1 MVERILGPDERYSGN
16 KSRFQIMSKTLA
28 EEEAFDVGKLR
39 KGIRSGILFSIMN
52 LAKGALGGGVLAG
65 HVAYMTAGY
74 LPAIILNVI
83 YGVYMCFNFYILVV
97 SSQRMCRRCHVP
109 FMTYPDVGEAAFAL
123 YPNPKV
129 ARWSTCYRKWIDVI
143 TCLNLFGSCAAY
155 QLMVAKTIK
164 QLAEDTQES
173 IIEGRNGLPNL
184 RAYIAFLIVPF
195 IVICLITEMKY
206 LAPFSIVANVVI
218 GVAIVMTVKY
228 AIKNNPGFENMVV
241 ATNFMDVIK
250 FTGMAVFSMSCAGVV
265 IPVENNMKEPHKFG
279 FVLGVGYIFIIGC
292 VFMAAFFGY
301 VAFLDKC
308 ESPITMNF
316 PLTMGPKI
324 LKGFIAV
331 MIYVTHAVNFFMP
344 FNCVYYYL
352 KPKFK
357 PENQYKMEL
366 VFRAIIVIIIALVAI
381 AFPSVDALMGFLGC
395 FCLSNMAFICPNTI
409 YVLVHYDRPGKNKKW
424 LIWRAVLLSA
434 FGVFIL
440 FCGSYVSGKD
450 LVSAL
455 FMKKPAGGDETTPAP
470 ETPAPGA

>member
-1 MVERILGPDERYSGN
+1 MPLSICSVWSDERYAGN
-16 KSRFQIMSKTLA
+16 KSRFKIMSRSLA
-28 EEEAFDVGKLR
+28 EEDSFDVSKLR
-39 KGIRSGILFSIMN
+39 KGVRSGVLFSIMN

-74 LPAIILNVI
+74 LPALILNMI
-83 YGVYMCFNFYILVV
+83 YGVYMCFNFYILVL
-97 SSQRMCRRCHVP
+97 SAQRLCRRCHVP
-109 FMTYPDVGEAAFAL
+109 SMTYPDVGEAAFAL

-173 IIEGRNGLPNL
+173 IIEGLFPGLPNL
-184 RAYIAFLIVPF
+184 RAYIAFMIVPF
-195 IVICLITEMKY
+195 IIICLITEIKY

-218 GVAIVMTVKY
+218 AVAIIMTINY
-228 AIKNNPGFENMVV
+228 AVKNNPGFENMVV
-241 ATNFMDVIK
+241 ANSFMDIIK
-250 FTGMAVFSMSCAGVV
+250 YTGMAVFSMSCAGVV
-265 IPVENNMKEPHKFG
+265 IPVENNMKDPKKFPL
-279 FVLGVGYIFIIGC
+279 VLGIGYIFIIGS
-292 VFMAAFFGY
+292 VFSASFFGY

-316 PLTMGPKI
+316 PLKVGPKV

-357 PENQYKMEL
+357 PENQFKMEL
-366 VFRAIIVIIIALVAI
+366 LFRAIIVVVISLVAI

-424 LIWRAVLLSA
+424 MIWRAVLLSL

-440 FCGSYVSGKD
+440 FCGSFVSGKD
-450 LVSAL
+450 LVFAL
-455 FMKKPAGGDETTPAP
+455 FKKKATTTTEAPA
-470 ETPAPGA
+470 

>member
-1 MVERILGPDERYSGN
+1 M
-16 KSRFQIMSKTLA
+16 SRTLA
-28 EEEAFDVGKLR
+28 EEEAYDVRPLR
-39 KGIRSGILFSIMN
+39 KGVRSGILFSIMN

-74 LPAIILNVI
+74 LPAIILNLI
-83 YGVYMCFNFYILVV
+83 YGVYMCFNFYILVL
-97 SSQRMCRRCHVP
+97 SAQRLCRRCHVAS
-109 FMTYPDVGEAAFAL
+109 MTYPDVGEAAFAL
-123 YPNPKV
+123 FPNPKV

-173 IIEGRNGLPNL
+173 ILEGRHGLPHL
-184 RAYIAFLIVPF
+184 RAYIAFMIVPF
-195 IVICLITEMKY
+195 IIICLITEIKY
-206 LAPFSIVANVVI
+206 LAPFSIAANVVI
-218 GVAIVMTVKY
+218 ALAIIITCVY
-228 AIKNNPGFENMVV
+228 AHKNNPGFENMVV
-241 ATNFMDVIK
+241 ANSFMDVIK
-250 FTGMAVFSMSCAGVV
+250 YTGMAVFSMSCAGVV
-265 IPVENNMKEPHKFG
+265 IPVENNMKEPNKFG
-279 FVLGVGYIFIIGC
+279 IVLFTGYIFIIGA
-292 VFMAAFFGY
+292 VFLASFFGY

-316 PLTMGPKI
+316 PLTMGPKV

-344 FNCVYYYL
+344 FNCVFFYL

-357 PENQYKMEL
+357 PEKQYKMEL
-366 VFRAIIVIIIALVAI
+366 LFRAIIVIIISLVAI

-409 YVLVHYDRPGKNKKW
+409 YVLVHYERPGKNKKW
-424 LIWRAVLLSA
+424 LIWRAVLLSL

-440 FCGSYVSGKD
+440 FCGSFVSGKD
-450 LVSAL
+450 LV
-455 FMKKPAGGDETTPAP
+455 FTVFKKKPEGTTTTEAGAVVAEPPPA
-470 ETPAPGA
+470 EEAT